1 MWALPKLLS
10 KYVDYYNRTRTHLS
24 LTKNPPEHRTVQ
36 RPTEGRLVE
45 VPRVGVLAPPGQ
57 SRTIPPQSW
66 PKCDAMH
73 CPRKLHSLPA
83 CQRATLHPPS
93 PSQEVAEEDIS
104 MEQSQ
109 GDEEREGPITIG
121 KLL

>member
-10 KYVDYYNRTRTHLS
+10 KYIDYYNRTRTHLS

-45 VPRVGVLAPPGQ
+45 VPRVGVLAPSGQ

-104 MEQSQ
+104 MRSEEHTSELQSH
-109 GDEEREGPITIG
+109 
-121 KLL
+121 LNLV

>member
-45 VPRVGVLAPPGQ
+45 VPRVRDRMCRDDQCVPLPSTAVALAASTWKRSGAAWAIPYHTAIVLAQ
-57 SRTIPPQSW
+57 MR
-66 PKCDAMH
+66 
-73 CPRKLHSLPA
+73 
-83 CQRATLHPPS
+83 
-93 PSQEVAEEDIS
+93 
-104 MEQSQ
+104 
-109 GDEEREGPITIG
+109 
-121 KLL
+121 

>member
-45 VPRVGVLAPPGQ
+45 VPRVGGLHHEYLRRAGQDVPRRSVCTLAVDGSRRWPRRRGSVLAPPGQ
-57 SRTIPPQSW
+57 SRTIPP
-66 PKCDAMH
+66 
-73 CPRKLHSLPA
+73 
-83 CQRATLHPPS
+83 
-93 PSQEVAEEDIS
+93 
-104 MEQSQ
+104 
-109 GDEEREGPITIG
+109 
-121 KLL
+121 

>member
-57 SRTIPPQSW
+57 SRTIPP
-66 PKCDAMH
+66 
-73 CPRKLHSLPA
+73 
-83 CQRATLHPPS
+83 
-93 PSQEVAEEDIS
+93 
-104 MEQSQ
+104 
-109 GDEEREGPITIG
+109 
-121 KLL
+121 